1 MCFILYV
8 CVTYLCVT
16 DMAYMS
22 DIVSVTD
29 MAYMS
34 DIVSVRHSVA
44 QMSEICVSQISC
56 DNPRAHIYLGP
67 RASHQFLL
75 QGQIHSWNQTPTH
88 IPIQNPDMPPRYS
101 TIIH

>member
-8 CVTYLCVT
+8 CVTYLRVT

-22 DIVSVTD
+22 DIVCVTD

-44 QMSEICVSQISC
+44 QMSEICVSQIPC
-56 DNPRAHIYLGP
+56 DN
-67 RASHQFLL
+67 SH
-75 QGQIHSWNQTPTH
+75 TPHLFRTQSLPPLFFAGTDTYMEPDTH
-88 IPIQNPDMPPRYS
+88 PHPNTEP
-101 TIIH
+101 